1 MITALGLGIA
11 LTGSLI
17 ALAVAKARQAKSV
30 PVRARRQPNRP

>member
-17 ALAVAKARQAKSV
+17 AIAAAKARQTKPV
-30 PVRARRQPNRP
+30 PIRARRQPNRR